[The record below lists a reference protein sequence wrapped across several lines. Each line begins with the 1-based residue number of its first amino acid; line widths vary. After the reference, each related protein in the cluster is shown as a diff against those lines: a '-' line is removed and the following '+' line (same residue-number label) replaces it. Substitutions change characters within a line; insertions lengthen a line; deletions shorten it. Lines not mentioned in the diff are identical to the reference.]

1 MGQGGTRASTHRWK
15 VLLRSKRL
23 MTALMMT
30 ASYMVDHERSG
41 GRNVVQLISRLDRNE
56 SHPNLDVSRR
66 LCSGLGRGT
75 T

>member
-1 MGQGGTRASTHRWK
+1 
-15 VLLRSKRL
+15 

-41 GRNVVQLISRLDRNE
+41 GRNIVQLISRLDRNE

-66 LCSGLGRGT
+66 LCSSLGRGT